1 MKIGIVGTGNIGSA
15 LATLWAPHGHTLT
28 FGMRDPRGKS
38 AENLRARIPGIA
50 TETVKDATRDADVV
64 VLSVPWDAAQ
74 EVVKGAAPLKGKT
87 VIDCT
92 NPVTPNLSGLSLGT
106 TSSAAETIARWAPGA
121 HVVKAFNTIGA
132 ALFGKGRFEGA
143 LPDGFYCGD
152 NADAKATARTLIE
165 QAGFQPRDVGP
176 LMIARYLE
184 PLAML
189 WIDLAVN
196 QKRNAT
202 FAFRLV
208 EHDGQRAA

>member
-1 MKIGIVGTGNIGSA
+1 MKIGIIGAGNIGSA
-15 LATLWAPHGHTLT
+15 LAALWAPYGHTLT
-28 FGMRDPRGKS
+28 FGMRDPRGES
-38 AENLRARIPGIA
+38 AEELRARFPGVA
-50 TETVKDATRDADVV
+50 TEMVKDAASDADVV
-64 VLSVPWDAAQ
+64 VVSVPWDAAQ
-74 EVVKGAAPLKGKT
+74 EVVKGAGPLTGKT

-92 NPVTPNLSGLSLGT
+92 NPVTSDLSGLSLGT
-106 TSSAAETIARWAPGA
+106 TSSAAELIASWAPGA
-121 HVVKAFNTIGA
+121 HVVKAFNTMGA

-152 NADAKATARTLIE
+152 NADAKARARTLIE
-165 QAGFQPRDVGP
+165 EAGFQPRDVGP

-208 EHDGQRAA
+208 EQDGRKAT